1 MVYFE
6 TKFKNLLT
14 EQDSGDRGI
23 MHKESVVTALADDDD
38 DNIMSPYKLQ
48 PLLALN
54 QQDSDQKK
62 NAMISKITIKSQKAL
77 MAKARQVIRPP
88 SVQVVYS
95 QK

>member
-1 MVYFE
+1 MNFE
-6 TKFKNLLT
+6 CRFKNLLT

-23 MHKESVVTALADDDD
+23 MHKESVVTALADDDDD